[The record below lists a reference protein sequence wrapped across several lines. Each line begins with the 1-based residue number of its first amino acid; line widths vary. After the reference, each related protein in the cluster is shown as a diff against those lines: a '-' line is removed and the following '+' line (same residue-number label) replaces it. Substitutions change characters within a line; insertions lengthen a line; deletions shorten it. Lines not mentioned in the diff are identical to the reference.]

1 MAVHRKKNHLHPEI
15 QLYTRENVCGCGI
28 FRNGADILCISYKV
42 AKPYLTTQL

>member
-1 MAVHRKKNHLHPEI
+1 MGKRIICTRRYNYISGKN
-15 QLYTRENVCGCGI
+15 QENVCGCGI